1 MAGTRVLW
9 LSFADLKEGDRFR
22 FVYLLPRQGNTVSP
36 QVLIKRRAGWYEDEA
51 GKRWRTGRT
60 SAVQRAVQP

>member
-1 MAGTRVLW
+1 
-9 LSFADLKEGDRFR
+9 LKAGDRFR
-22 FVYLLPRQGNTVSP
+22 FVYNIARNGGRDTVSP
-36 QVLIKRRAGWYEDEA
+36 HVLVKRSAGWYEDEA